1 MLPMHPRVQAVEVLP
16 PYGLRLTFRDG
27 SSGIVDGRR
36 WLHEADG
43 TVFAPLRDP
52 AFFAQVYVDHEA
64 GTIAWPN
71 DVDLDPDTLYDLA
84 HPTQEKPEEG
94 AENQ

>member
-1 MLPMHPRVQAVEVLP
+1 MHPRVTGVEVLP
-16 PYGLRLTFRDG
+16 PYRLRLTFRDG

-36 WLHEADG
+36 WLHGADG

-52 AFFAQVYVDHEA
+52 AFFAQVYVDDEA

-71 DVDLDPDTLYDLA
+71 DVDLDPDTLYELA
-84 HPTQEKPEEG
+84 HCPE
-94 AENQ
+94 AEDTGNRM

>member
-1 MLPMHPRVQAVEVLP
+1 MKPVHPRVKGVEVLP

-27 SSGIVDGRR
+27 STGIVDGRR
-36 WLHEADG
+36 WLHGADD

-52 AFFAQVYVDHEA
+52 AFFAQVYVDHES

-71 DVDLDPDTLYDLA
+71 DLDLDPDTLYELA
-84 HPTQEKPEEG
+84 HRPAEKEAGSQSP
-94 AENQ
+94 

>member
-1 MLPMHPRVQAVEVLP
+1 MHPRVKGVEVLP

-36 WLHEADG
+36 WLEGADG

-52 AFFAQVYVDHEA
+52 AFFAQVYVDDEA

-71 DVDLDPDTLYDLA
+71 DVDLDPDTLYELA
-84 HPTQEKPEEG
+84 HRPEDDDVG
-94 AENQ
+94 NPW

>member
-1 MLPMHPRVQAVEVLP
+1 MHPRVKDVEVIP

-36 WLHEADG
+36 WLLAPID

-52 AFFAQVYVDHEA
+52 AFFAQVFVNQEA

-71 DVDLDPDTLYDLA
+71 DVDIDPDTLYELA
-84 HPTQEKPEEG
+84 HHPEED
-94 AENQ
+94 AANQPP